1 MGTSERTFVKKIQM
15 VILSQIPMDEFKT
28 VLRDCIKMELS
39 ASAPSQSNEKP
50 DYLITENEAR
60 DFLRVSKV
68 TLKKWRDDKKIPFYR
83 IGSRIRYKR
92 SELLSCLETIKKYG
106 RAAK

>member
-1 MGTSERTFVKKIQM
+1 MTNVLITFNEGDFTTI
-15 VILSQIPMDEFKT
+15 
-28 VLRDCIKMELS
+28 LRDCIKTELS
-39 ASAPSQSNEKP
+39 ASAPLQSQTDAP
-50 DYLITENEAR
+50 VDLMTENEAR

-68 TLKKWRDDKKIPFYR
+68 TLKKWRDDKKINFYR

-92 SELLSCLETIKKYG
+92 SELLTSLETIKKYG

>member
-1 MGTSERTFVKKIQM
+1 M
-15 VILSQIPMDEFKT
+15 ILTNFNEEDFKT
-28 VLRDCIKMELS
+28 ILRDCIKSELS
-39 ASAPSQSNEKP
+39 ASAPLQSQNDVP
-50 DYLITENEAR
+50 IDLMTENEAR

-92 SELLSCLETIKKYG
+92 SELLTSLETIKKYG

>member
-1 MGTSERTFVKKIQM
+1 
-15 VILSQIPMDEFKT
+15 MDEFKT
-28 VLRDCIKMELS
+28 VLRDCIKLELS
-39 ASAPSQSNEKP
+39 ATAPPQSIEKS
-50 DYLITENEAR
+50 DDLITENEAR

-68 TLKKWRDDKKIPFYR
+68 TLKKWRDEKKIPFYR

-92 SELLSCLETIKKYG
+92 SELLTSLETIKKYG